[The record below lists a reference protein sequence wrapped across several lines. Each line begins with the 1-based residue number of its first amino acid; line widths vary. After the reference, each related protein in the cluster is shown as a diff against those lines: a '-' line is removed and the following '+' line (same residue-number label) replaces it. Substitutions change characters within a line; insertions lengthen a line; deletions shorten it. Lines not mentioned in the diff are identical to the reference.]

1 MMFKKL
7 WKKWGP
13 NPLDQILK
21 KASKQGYKTILIPWN
36 RGMGDIALGL
46 YAIVHRVRT
55 FIPDAKITFITR
67 PDLQEPFQLLSG
79 VDVLVDPTM
88 KRGASYTLSSLL
100 LYDIIL
106 ENADPSHWVAWQ
118 RGTLVPKM
126 EWNRSWD
133 DLYHR
138 FHLPEG
144 CVGAHVHCETNYYFE
159 RNWPAEKWQ
168 DLFSS
173 LKQPI
178 ILFGLKKEPVFTHPH
193 LFDLRGETSPL
204 EILSIIKNRCVSLVA
219 PDSGVLGLTYFL
231 NIPFPLK
238 VVSLWADPN
247 HGILKQNVPSPNPL
261 LEHTAVISPNRKNAA
276 LITSEAVKKALC

>member
-1 MMFKKL
+1 MFKKL

-13 NPLDQILK
+13 NPLDRILK
-21 KASKQGYKTILIPWN
+21 KAAKQGSKTILIPWN

-46 YAIVHRVRT
+46 YAIVYRIRA

-67 PDLQEPFQLLSG
+67 SDLQEPFQMLSG
-79 VDVLVDPTM
+79 VDVLVDPSM
-88 KRGASYTLSSLL
+88 KRGALIQLSSLPPFDL
-100 LYDIIL
+100 II

-133 DLYHR
+133 DLHVR

-144 CVGAHVHCETNYYFE
+144 CVGAHVNCETNYYFE

-168 DLFSS
+168 ELFASID
-173 LKQPI
+173 KPI
-178 ILFGLKKEPVFTHPH
+178 ILFGLKKEPVFKYAH
-193 LFDLRGETSPL
+193 LHDLRGETSPL
-204 EILSIIKNRCVSLVA
+204 EILSIIKNRCTALVA

-231 NIPFPLK
+231 NTPFPLK

-261 LEHTAVISPNRKNAA
+261 LEHTPVISPNRKNAA
-276 LITSEAVKKALC
+276 LITPDAVRKALC